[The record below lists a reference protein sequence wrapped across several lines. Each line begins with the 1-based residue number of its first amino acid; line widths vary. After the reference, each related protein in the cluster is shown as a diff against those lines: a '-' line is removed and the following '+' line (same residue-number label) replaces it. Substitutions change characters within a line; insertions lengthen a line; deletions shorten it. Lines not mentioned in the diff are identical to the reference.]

1 MGKNDLREERM
12 KILEL
17 LSKNVINAEQ
27 AEKLLAAISK
37 GEEAEVVE
45 TNLVSKKNQFRMLRI
60 LVDSADG
67 DEVKIEIPIE
77 FAKLLKNKKMMK
89 IDTEDFDIDVDELIN
104 MINSG
109 VVGEIVNVKS
119 ADGDIVK
126 IIVEWFDIFLSIKP
140 VGETGFIF

>member
-1 MGKNDLREERM
+1 MGKMDLREERM

-17 LSKNVINAEQ
+17 LSKNVITAEQ

-37 GEEAEVVE
+37 GEEAEVIE
-45 TNLVSKKNQFRMLRI
+45 TNLVSKKNQFRMLKI

-126 IIVEWFDIFLSIKP
+126 IIVE
-140 VGETGFIF
+140 